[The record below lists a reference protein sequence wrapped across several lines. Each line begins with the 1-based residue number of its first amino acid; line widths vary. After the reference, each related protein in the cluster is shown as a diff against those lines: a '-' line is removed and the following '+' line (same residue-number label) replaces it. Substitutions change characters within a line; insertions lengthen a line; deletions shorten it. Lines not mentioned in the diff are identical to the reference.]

1 MKLTAISLLF
11 ILFFSCKPTEVPVI
25 IHFQNPKNLPFEKG
39 SISIPKLGKSLD
51 VNNLEDLKIN
61 LKKGKYYINF
71 NKDSILNS
79 SVIAK
84 ISPKNNYINIQIR
97 EKIDLNSADY
107 HFASEKNIENLV
119 KNQNANFINF
129 GLGMQNFTDFKK
141 KYGIGNKN
149 QGCVISG
156 YLGENATRNNQFLA
170 AYLDEKYGLDW
181 RKDLPFTPYGLVEN

>member
-1 MKLTAISLLF
+1 MKFTAISLLF
-11 ILFFSCKPTEVPVI
+11 ILLFSCKPTDVPVT
-25 IHFQNPKNLPFEKG
+25 IHFQNPENIPFEKG
-39 SISIPKLGKSLD
+39 SISIPKLGKSFE
-51 VNNLEDLKIN
+51 VNSLEDLKIN
-61 LKKGKYYINF
+61 LKKGNYYINF
-71 NKDSILNS
+71 KKDNLLNS
-79 SVIAK
+79 SVFAK

-107 HFASEKNIENLV
+107 HVASEENIENLL

-156 YLGENATRNNQFLA
+156 SLSENATRNNEFIA
-170 AYLDEKYGLDW
+170 AYLDKKYGLDW

>member
-1 MKLTAISLLF
+1 MKITAISLLF
-11 ILFFSCKPTEVPVI
+11 ILLFSCKPTDVPVT
-25 IHFQNPKNLPFEKG
+25 IHFQNPENLPFEKG

-107 HFASEKNIENLV
+107 HVASEENIENLV

-129 GLGMQNFTDFKK
+129 GLGMQNFTDLKK

-156 YLGENATRNNQFLA
+156 ALGENATKNNQFLA
-170 AYLDEKYGLDW
+170 AYLDKKYGLDW

>member
-1 MKLTAISLLF
+1 MKFISIPLLF
-11 ILFFSCKPTEVPVI
+11 ILLFSCKLTEVPVT
-25 IHFQNPKNLPFEKG
+25 IHFQNPENLPFEKG
-39 SISIPKLGKSLD
+39 SISIPQLGKSFD
-51 VNNLEDLKIN
+51 VNSLEDLKIN

-71 NKDSILNS
+71 KKDSILNS
-79 SVIAK
+79 SVFAK
-84 ISPKNNYINIQIR
+84 ISRKNNRVNIPIR

>member
-1 MKLTAISLLF
+1 MKFTAISLLF
-11 ILFFSCKPTEVPVI
+11 ILLFSCKPTEVPVT
-25 IHFQNPKNLPFEKG
+25 IHFQNPENLPFEKG
-39 SISIPKLGKSLD
+39 SISIPKLGKSFNINSFED
-51 VNNLEDLKIN
+51 VKIN
-61 LKKGKYYINF
+61 LKKGKYYIKF
-71 NKDSILNS
+71 NNDSILNS
-79 SVIAK
+79 SVFAK

-107 HFASEKNIENLV
+107 HLASEENIENLV

-156 YLGENATRNNQFLA
+156 SLSENATRNNEFIA
-170 AYLDEKYGLDW
+170 AYLDKKYGLDW